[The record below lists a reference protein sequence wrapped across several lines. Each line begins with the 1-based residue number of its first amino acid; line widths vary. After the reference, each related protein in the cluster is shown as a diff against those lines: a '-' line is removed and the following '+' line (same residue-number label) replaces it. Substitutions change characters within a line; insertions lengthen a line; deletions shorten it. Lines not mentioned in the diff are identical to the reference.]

1 MKFLKTFFF
10 ILLCLGFLSCNNSS
24 AKKEVKKTNT
34 SIKKPSFKKEETI
47 QKGWDSINRDNV
59 QPFLIA
65 FGKEN
70 TATKVLI
77 KTNFGDIKLKLYQD
91 TPLHRASFLFLT
103 KTGFFNN
110 TVFYRVVKN
119 FVIQGG
125 NSEDLNKTKLRNK
138 YGNYKLYSEFR
149 KHRKHKYG
157 ALAATRLWEDNPNKM
172 SIPFEFYIVH
182 SKDGAHHLNN
192 EHTVFGEVISGFST
206 MDKIAN
212 VKVGSDEWPA
222 INITMKVEILN

>member
-1 MKFLKTFFF
+1 M
-10 ILLCLGFLSCNNSS
+10 IGR
-24 AKKEVKKTNT
+24 
-34 SIKKPSFKKEETI
+34 
-47 QKGWDSINRDNV
+47 Q
-59 QPFLIA
+59 LIA

-103 KTGFFNN
+103 KTGFFDN